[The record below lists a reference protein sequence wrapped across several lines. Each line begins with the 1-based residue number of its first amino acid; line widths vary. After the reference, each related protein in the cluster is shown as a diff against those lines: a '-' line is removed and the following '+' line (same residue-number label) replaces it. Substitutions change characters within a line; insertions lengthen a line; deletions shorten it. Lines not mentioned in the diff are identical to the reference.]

1 MAKFNTGD
9 SVVINEK
16 GAFPLCL
23 EGEKDNIS
31 CSYILGQTGM
41 VKGMADTTVPV
52 PGRVPAGQTPP
63 PPRAVYMIQISLAGR
78 DDTHDVH
85 QVPEDW
91 LDAAS

>member
-52 PGRVPAGQTPP
+52 PGPSSRRT
-63 PPRAVYMIQISLAGR
+63 
-78 DDTHDVH
+78 
-85 QVPEDW
+85 
-91 LDAAS
+91 DAATAAHRVHGADRPCRSG

>member
-1 MAKFNTGD
+1 
-9 SVVINEK
+9 
-16 GAFPLCL
+16 
-23 EGEKDNIS
+23 
-31 CSYILGQTGM
+31 M